1 MVVVTNENIQESNGN
16 SREDHVNFTML
27 QQSSAEMQQIRS
39 PEPTPNSNYPSTA
52 VGDPGSR

>member
-1 MVVVTNENIQESNGN
+1 MVVTCENIQESNGN
-16 SREDHVNFTML
+16 SREGHVNLTML
-27 QQSSAEMQQIRS
+27 QQQSAEMQQIRS